1 MEPNHRRRALSRP
14 ERFLPL
20 PMPIAANTMTGFFNG
35 HRVRAPGSFWRQA
48 LLSAGILCLWALG
61 AAAGEVVD
69 RIVAVVNDDVL
80 TLVELEQ
87 AIQPYRN
94 KLDTMGYPPEKERQ
108 MLFKVRED
116 ILNQLINEKLTD
128 QEIRKADISVTDQE
142 VDSAIERLKAARF
155 LTAEDLQAA
164 LARDGMSLDDYRQRV
179 REQLLRTKLV
189 NRQIKSKIV
198 ITKEDVK
205 AYYEQHRDQFGGEQ
219 KYHLRNIIMQ
229 VPAPAGEQE
238 RQAVLRAMSAVYAK
252 LKAGEA
258 FATLA
263 REYSQSPMAGE
274 GGDLGVFGL
283 SELSPQIQ
291 AAVQN
296 LKPGEFSQI
305 LDTEYGY
312 QIFGVKEIVEG
323 GGKTL
328 EAATAEIE
336 NSLFDEV
343 VNQKFT
349 EWLRELRQHS
359 HIKIIQ

>member
-1 MEPNHRRRALSRP
+1 
-14 ERFLPL
+14 
-20 PMPIAANTMTGFFNG
+20 MPITAIAMMGIFSG
-35 HRVRAPGSFWRQA
+35 RRVGAPGSFLRQA
-48 LLSAGILCLWALG
+48 LLTAAMLCLWALG

-80 TLVELEQ
+80 TLVELDQ

-94 KLDTMGYPPEKERQ
+94 KLGTMGYSPDKERQ

-128 QEIRKADISVTDQE
+128 QEIREANISVSEGE
-142 VDSAIERLKAARF
+142 VDAAIERLKAARF
-155 LTAEDLQAA
+155 LTEEDLQAA
-164 LARDGMSLDDYRQRV
+164 LARDGMSLEDYRRRV
-179 REQLLRTKLV
+179 RDQLLRTKLV

-205 AYYEQHRDQFGGEQ
+205 AYYEQHRDQFGGER

-229 VPAPAGEQE
+229 VPPSAGEQE
-238 RQAVLRAMSAVYAK
+238 KQAVFRAMSAVHAK
-252 LKAGEA
+252 LKAGESFEA
-258 FATLA
+258 LA
-263 REYSQSPMAGE
+263 RQYSQSPMAGE

-283 SELSPQIQ
+283 SDVSPQIR

-296 LKPGEFSQI
+296 LKPGEFSQV

-312 QIFGVKEIVEG
+312 QIFGVKEIIEG

-336 NSLFDEV
+336 NRLFDEV

-349 EWLRELRQHS
+349 EWLRELRQRA